1 MDFIEYC
8 NNYQILLC
16 ILAPHSTY
24 TLQPLDVVMFKPLSS
39 FYSKGLINH
48 LYKTQCL
55 ASVKKGNFF
64 SFFWQA
70 WISSFKETSILKSFE
85 ATGIWPM
92 DPEVI
97 LKRFHYS
104 RSDNQ
109 EEEKS
114 SGFLSDTDWRKVR
127 KILDQ
132 SVGKE
137 AQKEANKISLSFH
150 HLQVQKEL
158 VDLENKGLREALQ
171 VKKKHKNK
179 EKKLDL
185 QQCQEYHGR
194 AVFWSPSKIRE
205 ACAYEAVKEQ
215 EDHDIQLQKVQS
227 RRMKEATKLYK
238 LQIAEEKYM
247 A

>member
-1 MDFIEYC
+1 
-8 NNYQILLC
+8 
-16 ILAPHSTY
+16 
-24 TLQPLDVVMFKPLSS
+24 MFKPLSS
-39 FYSKGLINH
+39 FYSKGLINYLH
-48 LYKTQCL
+48 KTQGL
-55 ASVKKGNFF
+55 VSVKKDNFF
-64 SFFWQA
+64 PLFWQA
-70 WISSFKETSILKSFE
+70 WISSLKETSILKSFE
-85 ATGIWPM
+85 ATRIWPI

-97 LKRFHYS
+97 LKGFYYS

-109 EEEKS
+109 EEEES
-114 SGFLSDTDWRKVR
+114 SGFLSDTGWRKVR

-137 AQKEANKISLSFH
+137 AQKEAKKISLSFH

-185 QQCQEYHGR
+185 QQYQKYHGR
-194 AVFWSPSKIRE
+194 AVFWLPSKVRE
-205 ACAYEAVKEQ
+205 ACTHEAVKEQ

-227 RRMKEATKLYK
+227 RKMKEATKLCK
-238 LQIAEEKYM
+238 LQIAEEKRV